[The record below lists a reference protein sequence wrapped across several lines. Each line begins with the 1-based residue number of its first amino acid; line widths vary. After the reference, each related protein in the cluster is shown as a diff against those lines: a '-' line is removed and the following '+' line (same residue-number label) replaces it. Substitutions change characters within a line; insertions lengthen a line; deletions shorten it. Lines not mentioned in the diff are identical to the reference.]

1 MVPWILIRQMIW
13 GQSVSRRLHLV
24 ASRMKT
30 NSGYV
35 AHWFQFGTNADVC
48 DKKDKKGGTFDD
60 DLACGGF
67 LTTTSGIVAHWHLS
81 LGAEKLTRF
90 SPMVAHH
97 PIHSHFSKKPP
108 IFALFRSCLSI
119 STHFCLGNV
128 SRSIA
133 MSRSSTDFIS
143 FAQLSFALG
152 VCHKWLGWL
161 L

>member
-81 LGAEKLTRF
+81 LRAEKLTRF
-90 SPMVAHH
+90 SPHQWWPTIQFT
-97 PIHSHFSKKPP
+97 PISLSFP
-108 IFALFRSCLSI
+108 IFAMFRSCLSI
-119 STHFCLGNV
+119 STQFCLGNV

-152 VCHKWLGWL
+152 GCHNL